1 MTLGSFVGSSA
12 VILINC
18 HCYIILITCML
29 LNVMSLTAFK
39 LATCIQLS
47 LKTLAGKRCR
57 QVKNNYLNKY

>member
-39 LATCIQLS
+39 LAIQLS